1 MSNAHQKH
9 PRGWRILSVG
19 RVLSIHARMPR
30 LGWLIEIRHLSLV
43 TDGGACR
50 PSGSRSCSCQMAS
63 SPSLA
68 PSGTSRSTTR
78 HGLCPSSAPMRS
90 MCQSHLAPRESRF
103 EAVVKLWFFYRVERP
118 ENLSFFLFSP
128 QLGSSHIDFSSSG
141 KRKIFIPKPVHSLKT
156 HTPKNRRTK
165 QTTGHTLI
173 RTSDPHAHPW
183 QRVQL
188 VLLEGP
194 CPDKLTW
201 G

>member
-1 MSNAHQKH
+1 MRRPHLFWNGHSRISCQEGDASSPTTSYAPLSNAHQKH

-103 EAVVKLWFFYRVERP
+103 EAVVKLWFFTGLNDPRISHS
-118 ENLSFFLFSP
+118 LSFPPNSVVLASTF
-128 QLGSSHIDFSSSG
+128 
-141 KRKIFIPKPVHSLKT
+141 
-156 HTPKNRRTK
+156 
-165 QTTGHTLI
+165 
-173 RTSDPHAHPW
+173 
-183 QRVQL
+183 RVA
-188 VLLEGP
+188 V
-194 CPDKLTW
+194 
-201 G
+201 